1 MSGAIKQNVLSIIAK
16 GAPFIPAGRAKYRVN
31 EKVVHVRFCSENK
44 SSPAKY
50 KFNINPNT
58 LSADCEL
65 WICGSEEQYY
75 LMPMTFIKSIYDNPE
90 TYVDYHHDNIK
101 VVSVDIY
108 EDKVQFASGGQ
119 SESLNLYKGAS
130 IDEM

>member
-1 MSGAIKQNVLSIIAK
+1 MSDAIKQNVLSKIAE
-16 GAPFIPAGRAKYRVN
+16 GASFIPTGRAKYRVN
-31 EKVVHVRFCSENK
+31 EKIVHVRFCSENR
-44 SSPAKY
+44 STPAKY

-65 WICGSEEQYY
+65 WICGNEEQYY
-75 LMPMTFIKSIYDNPE
+75 LMPLIFIKSIYDNPQ

-108 EDKVQFASGGQ
+108 EDIVQFASGGQ
-119 SESLNLYKGAS
+119 SKSLSLYKRAS
-130 IDEM
+130 INEM

>member
-1 MSGAIKQNVLSIIAK
+1 MSDAIKQSVLGKIAAGSSIISE
-16 GAPFIPAGRAKYRVN
+16 GRAKYRVN
-31 EKVVHVRFCSENK
+31 EKIVHVRFCSENR
-44 SSPAKY
+44 SSPSKY

-75 LMPMTFIKSIYDNPE
+75 LMPISFIKTIYDNPE

-101 VVSVDIY
+101 VVSVDIN
-108 EDKVQFASGGQ
+108 EDIVQFASGGQ
-119 SESLNLYKGAS
+119 SESLRIYKGAR
-130 IDEM
+130 INEM